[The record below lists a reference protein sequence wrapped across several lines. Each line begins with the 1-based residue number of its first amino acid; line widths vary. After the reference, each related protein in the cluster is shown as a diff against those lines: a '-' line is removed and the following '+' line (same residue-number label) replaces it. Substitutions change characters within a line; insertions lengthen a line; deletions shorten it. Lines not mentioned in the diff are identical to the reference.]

1 MKVSIMGLKLAYH
14 EFVVAFR
21 SVKYEKLLDS
31 SPTNAHLIRNAGS
44 LERVCGALMPHMQ
57 RIVDLTP
64 PDSEKHLYAK
74 KRLDAVNKAYA
85 TAVQYKKFGDVAE
98 RVLGRR
104 T

>member
-1 MKVSIMGLKLAYH
+1 MKASITKLKLAYH
-14 EFVVAFR
+14 EFLVGVR

-31 SPTNAHLIRNAGS
+31 SPTNSHLIQNAS
-44 LERVCGALMPHMQ
+44 RLEKACGALIPHIQ

-64 PDSEKHLYAK
+64 PDSEKHLNAT
-74 KRLDAVNKAYA
+74 KRLDAVSEVYA
-85 TAVQYKKFGDVAE
+85 TAVQYKEIGDVAI